1 MAASLAY
8 KNSLFVRVLHRP
20 RIELRVT
27 KLVSLPRLSVL
38 KICSPMLPIPPI
50 RSKTCPMTYI
60 ENLEADVRRTNR
72 IREEIAEETL
82 AFDFEAWPGQ
92 KHDSK

>member
-1 MAASLAY
+1 
-8 KNSLFVRVLHRP
+8 
-20 RIELRVT
+20 
-27 KLVSLPRLSVL
+27 
-38 KICSPMLPIPPI
+38 
-50 RSKTCPMTYI
+50 MTYI